1 MGRDESDLWGNL
13 VGEINFS
20 LCRSIIA
27 NNQPVIKL
35 KGESRLL
42 YSQQKH
48 YRGKGQNNMK
58 TTHNAILLYREED
71 GTICETTIGEII
83 S

>member
-42 YSQQKH
+42 YAQQKH

-58 TTHNAILLYREED
+58 TTHNAIQGRR
-71 GTICETTIGEII
+71 
-83 S
+83 